1 MSEMALL
8 EVKNLT
14 KYFGGLAALNGVSFE
29 VNKGEILGLIGPNGA
44 GKSTLFN
51 VVSGVFKPT
60 AGSIIFEG
68 ESISRLR
75 PNEIA
80 KRGIIRTYQANI
92 LFPDL
97 TAIENVMIGYHLQT
111 KAGFFGF
118 LFNSATARED
128 DEKVKIE
135 AIKILGYCGI
145 ASVQHELAK
154 NLPHGHQRMLA
165 IAMALAAKPKLLLL
179 DEPVTGMNAEEV
191 SNTVELVR
199 KLKETGITV
208 VIVEH
213 TMKVVMNL
221 CERIVVL
228 RFGQK
233 LAEGTPQQIQ
243 SNKDVIEAY
252 LGVD

>member
-75 PNEIA
+75 PHEIA
-80 KRGIIRTYQANI
+80 KRGIIRTSQANI

-97 TAIENVMIGYHLQT
+97 TATENVMVGYHLQT
-111 KAGFFGF
+111 KAGFLGF
-118 LFNSATARED
+118 LLNSATARED
-128 DEKVKIE
+128 NEQAESE
-135 AIKILGYCGI
+135 AMKILDFCFLSG
-145 ASVQHELAK
+145 VQDELAR
-154 NLPHGHQRMLA
+154 NLPHGHQRLLA
-165 IAMALAAKPKLLLL
+165 IAMALAGKPKLLLL
-179 DEPVTGMNAEEV
+179 DEPVTGMNAEEA

-213 TMKVVMNL
+213 TMRVVMNL

-228 RFGQK
+228 RFGEK
-233 LAEGTPQQIQ
+233 LAEGIPEQIQ
-243 SNKDVIEAY
+243 SNQAVIEAY
-252 LGVD
+252 LGIE